1 MQIKWKVG
9 RKFREEVKNIEEL
22 VCSGIIICYDSLE
35 EYERWDKREVLG
47 RDKEVHSI
55 MELMMW

>member
-1 MQIKWKVG
+1 MG